1 MLSNL
6 TFEQRT
12 ALLQKTEKKVYFYN
26 KRSRFVNLKNKG
38 VTEEIEQQK
47 INKMKSE
54 NLQYLTLT
62 QLLRFKVK
70 PKITMLLFENL
81 KPELISNFILTSLFY
96 GNSALSICFSVFK
109 LSDSNLKNNLA
120 NF

>member
-1 MLSNL
+1 MPSNL
-6 TFEQRT
+6 TFEQST
-12 ALLQKTEKKVYFYN
+12 VLLQRTEKKVYFYN
-26 KRSRFVNLKNKG
+26 KRNGFVNLKNKA
-38 VTEEIEQQK
+38 VTEKIEEQK
-47 INKMKSE
+47 INRVKSE
-54 NLQYLTLT
+54 NLQYLTQT

-70 PKITMLLFENL
+70 AKITMPLFENL

-96 GNSALSICFSVFK
+96 RNSALSICFSFFK